1 MHLVGGITPVGHKS
15 VRRIHL
21 ICVPKET
28 YGKRNGRVSG
38 RMSRAG
44 ILGLDDHRRRF
55 ASEGLLMELF
65 YFVAELFYYLSARR
79 SGVSLDLRNPRIV
92 PTPLFSVHRL
102 FLHLDIR
109 RYRCLL
115 FLTLQNLLSALSALT
130 ATKLASFAR
139 VVVFT
144 LMISI
149 HEWTTKLQR
158 ASTSDNRNIS
168 LSLLFHNGYSL
179 PLV

>member
-65 YFVAELFYYLSARR
+65 YFVAELFCYIRVR
-79 SGVSLDLRNPRIV
+79 TSGMSLDLRKPLLV
-92 PTPLFSVHRL
+92 PTPSFRVHRL

-109 RYRCLL
+109 RYRCVL
-115 FLTLQNLLSALSALT
+115 FLTLQDLLSAGSALT
-130 ATKLASFAR
+130 ATKLAWLPR
-139 VVVFT
+139 VVVF
-144 LMISI
+144 
-149 HEWTTKLQR
+149 
-158 ASTSDNRNIS
+158 A
-168 LSLLFHNGYSL
+168 LLVS
-179 PLV
+179 V